1 MELGGITLST
11 DLHWVNQFGHSG
23 VDGRMVRSRDNTPLV
38 WEQSAGPRE
47 FDLVGSEN
55 TGTLKLSEIQ
65 ALKALSAVVPGAVYV
80 LIFNGETMN
89 VRFRTWDQPVIE
101 DSDPLGPREAMTGTD
116 VYKNVRIKL
125 MEV

>member
-11 DLHWVNQFGHSG
+11 DLHWVNAFGVSG
-23 VDGRMVRSRDNTPLV
+23 VDGRMVRARDNTALV
-38 WEQSAGPRE
+38 FEQSAGPME
-47 FDLVGSEN
+47 FDLVGTEN

-65 ALKALSAVVPGAVYV
+65 ALKALAAVPGAVYV
-80 LIFNGETMN
+80 LIFNGVARN
-89 VRFRTWDQPVIE
+89 VRFRNWDQPVIE

-116 VYKNVRIKL
+116 IYKNVRIKL

>member
-1 MELGGITLST
+1 MELGGITLSS

-23 VDGRMVRSRDNTPLV
+23 VDGRMVRSRNNTPLV
-38 WEQSAGPRE
+38 WEQPAGPRA

-65 ALKALSAVVPGAVYV
+65 ALQVLAAVPGATYS
-80 LIFNGETMN
+80 LIFNGVTST
-89 VRFRTWDQPVIE
+89 VRFRNWDQPVIE

-116 VYKNVRIKL
+116 IYKNVRIKL
-125 MEV
+125 MEA